1 MAYRRAVVT
10 GASSGIGEAAVRALR
25 ATGWDVVG
33 VARRADRLAALE
45 AETGAVA
52 FAADLTVDADV
63 DALATFLD
71 ESGPVHALV
80 NVAGGARGTDRVEDG
95 RVEDWQWMFDVNVLS
110 AQRVVAALL
119 PQLRRAAASD
129 GHADTLFVTST
140 AAQTAYAGGAGYN
153 AAKAGEAMIAHAL
166 RLELN
171 GEPIRVVE
179 VAPGMVHTPEFT
191 LNRLGGDTA
200 AAERVYEGVAEPL
213 TAEDVADVI
222 AYALNA
228 PGHVNL
234 DLVTMRPVAQS
245 AQHLLARGPLRP
257 RGTEAPPTRPPP
269 APRPRTAPSSTPPRP
284 ATAAPPSC
292 STRPRSIP
300 STPRGPTSP
309 PTGERSASAI
319 RSTP

>member
-1 MAYRRAVVT
+1 MEGMVNRRAVVT

-25 ATGWDVVG
+25 ASGWDVVG
-33 VARRADRLAALE
+33 VARRADRLAALD
-45 AETGAVA
+45 AETGATS

-63 DALATFLD
+63 EALATFLA

-80 NVAGGARGTDRVEDG
+80 HVAGGARGTDRVEDG

-140 AAQTAYAGGAGYN
+140 AAQGAYAGGAGYN
-153 AAKAGEAMIAHAL
+153 AAKAGEAMLAHAL

-171 GEPIRVVE
+171 GEPIRVIE

-191 LNRLGGDTA
+191 LNRLGGDSV
-200 AAERVYEGVAEPL
+200 AAERVYEGVAHPL
-213 TAEDVADVI
+213 SAEDVADVI

-257 RGTEAPPTRPPP
+257 RGTDEL
-269 APRPRTAPSSTPPRP
+269 
-284 ATAAPPSC
+284 
-292 STRPRSIP
+292 
-300 STPRGPTSP
+300 
-309 PTGERSASAI
+309 
-319 RSTP
+319 